1 VVVTAEME
9 RLMRAERFD
18 VHDLVAQKPG
28 VQKAVDPKCAKRF
41 MKPLEHID
49 FEYQVL
55 RASLMATTKRGLRQF
70 THYDMSPQMARE
82 KGVYVYIQNL
92 GETPFDIY
100 MRQDDVD
107 VPISVPPGMAITFPA
122 DTPHAGSGEIHYYRL
137 YVLFAALRL
146 TSDEVHEII
155 LDSDSLI
162 AAP

>member
-1 VVVTAEME
+1 MPVTHEME

-18 VHDLVAQKPG
+18 VHELVAQKSG

-41 MKPLEHID
+41 MKPLQGID
-49 FEYQVL
+49 FEFQVL
-55 RASLMATTKRGLRQF
+55 RANLMATTKRGQRQF
-70 THYDMSPQMARE
+70 THFDMSPELARE

-92 GETPFDIY
+92 GTTSFVIY
-100 MRQDDVD
+100 IRNDGVD
-107 VPISVPPGMAITFPA
+107 VPVTVPPGMAITFPA

-146 TSDEVHEII
+146 SSDEVREII